1 MAERRFRTVSGMEK
15 AVDETP
21 IDKLGAN
28 FLGRLLRPGDSDYD
42 ATRRVWNGMV
52 DKRPALIAQC
62 AATEDVVAVVTFA
75 HDHDLLVSVRG
86 GGHNIAG
93 KSVCEGGLMIDLSR
107 MNRVS
112 VDPDRRTARVEGGA
126 KLGDLDRA
134 TQAFGL
140 ATTAGVV
147 STTGVGGLTLGGGM
161 GRLGR
166 KYGLACDNLVSVEM
180 VTADSRVLTVSAEEN
195 PDLFW
200 AVRGGGANLG
210 IVTFFEFRLHP
221 VGPLVYGGV
230 VVYPMKQGKDVLK
243 RFHDY
248 CRTAPDELRAE
259 AVLLTSADGDPVTA
273 ISICCIGPLAEA
285 ERIVQPLR
293 NFGSPLADSV
303 APTPYLDLQAAGD
316 QIFPTGLCFYWKS
329 HFVKDFSTDAI
340 DVTMAH
346 FANVPSPRSVV
357 ILEQY
362 GGAVARIAPDA
373 TAFSHRDVQY
383 DFFPASVWTD
393 PADSERQIA
402 WARGLWEATKPF
414 GTGGVYVNNLGDEG
428 EDRVLAA
435 YGVNYARLAAL
446 KAKYDPGNFFRLNQN
461 VKPRAQ
467 TSAK

>member
-1 MAERRFRTVSGMEK
+1 MAERRFLTVSGTEK
-15 AVDETP
+15 SLDETLL
-21 IDKLGAN
+21 DELGAK
-28 FLGRLLRPGDSDYD
+28 LQGRLLRPGDDDYD

-62 AATEDVVAVVTFA
+62 AETVDVVTVVAFA

-112 VDPDRRTARVEGGA
+112 VDPERRTARIAGGA

-180 VTADSRVLTVSAEEN
+180 VTADSRVLTVSADEN

-210 IVTFFEFRLHP
+210 IVTSFEFRLHP

-230 VVYPMKQGKDVLK
+230 VIYPMKQGKDVLT
-243 RFHDY
+243 RFHEY
-248 CRTAPDELRAE
+248 CRTAPDEVRAE
-259 AVLLTSADGDPVTA
+259 AVLATSPDGDPVTA
-273 ISICCIGPLAEA
+273 ISVCCIGPLAEA

-293 NFGSPLADSV
+293 NFGSALADHV
-303 APTPYLDLQAAGD
+303 APTPYLALQSAGD

-329 HFVKDFSTDAI
+329 HFVKDFSGDAI

-357 ILEQY
+357 VLEQY
-362 GGAVARIAPDA
+362 GGAVARVAPDA

-383 DFFPASVWTD
+383 DFFPASIWTD

-435 YGVNYARLAAL
+435 YGANYTRLAAL
-446 KAKYDPGNFFRLNQN
+446 KTKHDPDNFFRLNQN

-467 TSAK
+467 TAAR